1 MAQAKVFPPEFSVFN
16 PPAVV
21 TDGWRQSF
29 PVYFHG
35 ADVPN
40 GFAVDAIVVD
50 FDDDDNAAAMDNK
63 IRDAAQAKA
72 TARGLTVAQNAVV
85 SFAPPRR
92 L

>member
-1 MAQAKVFPPEFSVFN
+1 MAQAKVYPPKFSVFS
-16 PPAVV
+16 PPVV
-21 TDGWRQSF
+21 ISGGWRETF
-29 PVYFHG
+29 PIYFHG

-63 IRDAAQAKA
+63 IRDAALAKG
-72 TARGLTVAQNAVV
+72 TARGITVPINGVV
-85 SFAPPRR
+85 TFAPPRR

>member
-1 MAQAKVFPPEFSVFN
+1 MAQAKVYPPKFSAFS
-16 PPAVV
+16 PPVV
-21 TDGWRQSF
+21 ISGGWRETF
-29 PVYFHG
+29 PIYFHG

-50 FDDDDNAAAMDNK
+50 FADSDNAAAMDNK
-63 IRDAAQAKA
+63 MRDAAQAKA